1 MQIRSY
7 KFSFR
12 FTYRTVELSH
22 VNFQSIAFKKEKKKG
37 ERGRGRR
44 EGNSGR
50 GEGRRMNQ
58 ARHFQQTSIHPTF
71 TLVSG
76 GERAIKGKTGDTGHH
91 GDTMRGA
98 NNLGLAVQSNNY
110 TGICV
115 WIAWWR
121 SWSSLN
127 RRCPLIVSSISRFPS
142 HCETC
147 RSDDVVRDMLK
158 FSSLLPLLST
168 IIQLLYQIPS
178 TEITFPLLNSK

>member
-1 MQIRSY
+1 M
-7 KFSFR
+7 
-12 FTYRTVELSH
+12 
-22 VNFQSIAFKKEKKKG
+22 
-37 ERGRGRR
+37 
-44 EGNSGR
+44 
-50 GEGRRMNQ
+50 
-58 ARHFQQTSIHPTF
+58 
-71 TLVSG
+71 SG

-91 GDTMRGA
+91 GDTIRGA

-158 FSSLLPLLST
+158 FSLFLPLLST
-168 IIQLLYQIPS
+168 IIQLLSLPDSLDRRNHISIAKLKVAHYS
-178 TEITFPLLNSK
+178 SKRILDKYNRIQSSSSGIIGE